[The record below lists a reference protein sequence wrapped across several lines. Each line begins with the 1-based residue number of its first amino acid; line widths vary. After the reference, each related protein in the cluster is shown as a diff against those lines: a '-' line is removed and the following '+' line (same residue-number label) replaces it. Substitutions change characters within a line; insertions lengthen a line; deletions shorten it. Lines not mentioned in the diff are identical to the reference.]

1 MNTKN
6 IKISTPVK
14 IAIGGSLLALIYF
27 LTKKGDDTPP
37 SPPIPPV
44 PNKPD
49 RIPQGT
55 QYTFGAQQYLNFAES
70 LFTAMDGVGT
80 NEAGIKRVMEQ
91 MKTYDDVL
99 ALIQAYGRRKW
110 SKWELWDLN
119 PKPMTL
125 AEALE
130 SELSASE
137 INTFVN
143 TPLRRTQYQF

>member
-1 MNTKN
+1 MKTKKT
-6 IKISTPVK
+6 KIFTPLN
-14 IAIGGSLLALIYF
+14 IAIGGSLIALIYF
-27 LTKKGDDTPP
+27 FTRNKEIIPIA
-37 SPPIPPV
+37 PPIPPV
-44 PNKPD
+44 PPKPD
-49 RIPQGT
+49 NKQGT
-55 QYTFGAQQYLNFAES
+55 QYTYGAQQYLNFAES

-99 ALIQAYGRRKW
+99 AIIQAYGKRKW

-143 TPLRRTQYQF
+143 TPLRKTQYQF

>member
-1 MNTKN
+1 MKKLP
-6 IKISTPVK
+6 KISTPIK
-14 IAIGGSLLALIYF
+14 FAIGGSLLVLVYF
-27 LTKKGDDTPP
+27 LTRNKEIIPIV
-37 SPPIPPV
+37 PPIPPV
-44 PNKPD
+44 PPKPGN
-49 RIPQGT
+49 RQGT
-55 QYTFGAQQYLNFAES
+55 QYSYGAQQYLNFAES

-80 NEAGIKRVMEQ
+80 NEASIKRVMEQ

-99 ALIQAYGRRKW
+99 ALIQAYGKRKW
-110 SKWELWDLN
+110 SKWELWDIN

>member
-1 MNTKN
+1 MNTKK

-14 IAIGGSLLALIYF
+14 IAIGGSLIAIIYF
-27 LTKKGDDTPP
+27 LTRKKEIIPIA
-37 SPPIPPV
+37 PPIPPV
-44 PNKPD
+44 PPKPNN
-49 RIPQGT
+49 RQGT
-55 QYTFGAQQYLNFAES
+55 QYSYGAQQYINFAES

-80 NEAGIKRVMEQ
+80 NEQGIKRVMEQ

>member
-1 MNTKN
+1 MKKLP
-6 IKISTPVK
+6 KISTPIK
-14 IAIGGSLLALIYF
+14 IAIGGSLLVLVYF
-27 LTKKGDDTPP
+27 LTRKKEFIPIV
-37 SPPIPPV
+37 PPIPPV
-44 PNKPD
+44 PPKPGN
-49 RIPQGT
+49 RQGT
-55 QYTFGAQQYLNFAES
+55 QYSYGAQQYLNYAES

-80 NEAGIKRVMEQ
+80 NENSIKRVMEQ

-99 ALIQAYGRRKW
+99 ALIQAYGKRKW
-110 SKWELWDLN
+110 SKWELWDIN

-143 TPLRRTQYQF
+143 TPLKRTQYQF

>member
-1 MNTKN
+1 MATTKS
-6 IKISTPVK
+6 KILTPLNAGIGISI
-14 IAIGGSLLALIYF
+14 IAIVYF
-27 LTKKGDDTPP
+27 LTRKKEIIPIL
-37 SPPIPPV
+37 PPIPPV
-44 PNKPD
+44 PPKPD
-49 RIPQGT
+49 NRQGT
-55 QYTFGAQQYLNFAES
+55 KYSYGAQQYLNFAES

-80 NEAGIKRVMEQ
+80 NEAGIKRVMDQ

-110 SKWELWDLN
+110 SKWEIWDLN
-119 PKPMTL
+119 PKPLTL

-143 TPLRRTQYQF
+143 NPLRKTQYQF

>member
-1 MNTKN
+1 MKKLP
-6 IKISTPVK
+6 KISTPIK
-14 IAIGGSLLALIYF
+14 IAIGASLLVLVYF
-27 LTKKGDDTPP
+27 LTRKKEFIPIV
-37 SPPIPPV
+37 PPIPPV
-44 PNKPD
+44 PPKPGN
-49 RIPQGT
+49 RQGT
-55 QYTFGAQQYLNFAES
+55 QYSYGAQQYLNFAES

-80 NEAGIKRVMEQ
+80 NENSIKRVMEQ

-99 ALIQAYGRRKW
+99 ALIQAYGKRKW
-110 SKWELWDLN
+110 SKWELWDIN

-143 TPLRRTQYQF
+143 IPLKKTQYQF

>member
-1 MNTKN
+1 MTK
-6 IKISTPVK
+6 IPKISTPIK
-14 IAIGGSLLALIYF
+14 FAIGGSLLVLVYF
-27 LTKKGDDTPP
+27 LTRNKEIIPIV
-37 SPPIPPV
+37 PPIPPV
-44 PNKPD
+44 PPKPGN
-49 RIPQGT
+49 RQGT
-55 QYTFGAQQYLNFAES
+55 QYSYGAQQYLNFAES

-80 NEAGIKRVMEQ
+80 NEASIKRVMEQ

-99 ALIQAYGRRKW
+99 ALIQAYGKRKW
-110 SKWELWDLN
+110 SKWELWDIN